1 MSSQVKKLAQKAFSP
16 AMTRFSLNSK
26 WFKQILKWLTSIFA
40 MKLPNFSESGHPLI
54 QPLLNQDDRQL
65 LAELQQKPEQGR
77 YFIAIF
83 CRYGPLTY
91 SLLRN
96 RAVSQ
101 LQVDYLFARV
111 WRNLFYR
118 LRGLNWEELQS
129 EGQGEASLQSWI
141 FQNVALSIHQDQ
153 IPPIESIQYSLDDV
167 PLPLWCYLQTAL
179 DHVESLP
186 RLILVLTERF
196 HWPPAKV
203 VSFLKAEGHSLATAD
218 LATYSGLGQA
228 QLEAALPADI
238 REIYLALTL

>member
-1 MSSQVKKLAQKAFSP
+1 
-16 AMTRFSLNSK
+16 
-26 WFKQILKWLTSIFA
+26 
-40 MKLPNFSESGHPLI
+40 
-54 QPLLNQDDRQL
+54 
-65 LAELQQKPEQGR
+65 
-77 YFIAIF
+77 
-83 CRYGPLTY
+83 
-91 SLLRN
+91 
-96 RAVSQ
+96 
-101 LQVDYLFARV
+101 VDYLFARV

-196 HWPPAKV
+196 HWSPAKV